1 MHEAVYWVALLPL
14 AAAFVIALVRKLRW
28 VPVALGLAT
37 ALACIQ
43 LVLSLPLDDVTG
55 FLGQQWMLD
64 STGQLLL
71 LFIYAA
77 TAVLLAIAAF
87 TEQAESFPA
96 PALAGAGLLSAVI
109 LLRSSILSFTLLPVA
124 LLLLVLTASGS
135 FPSAVPGASR
145 FLVWTIL
152 PILCVPAVFTLL
164 ERFAVL
170 PDQPVLAEWSAWLTI
185 PPAVLW
191 LTLFPFDGAT
201 RLWSRD
207 GLSIGPVFLWA
218 VKDALV
224 IYLMLGLWRQY
235 PMLQTENV
243 TTVLGIAGLMTAV
256 FSGVLAV
263 AQSSPSAVL
272 ACAAMSEL
280 GVVLQ
285 GITTSTDEGVL
296 GGLFLLLNRA
306 VAVLLASA
314 SLAAVNHVVAR
325 ESESNMQSFRWRSL
339 LLLIAFSLSVLTMAG
354 TPPLGGFAVRSQIYA
369 TLLAQEPYLHLAWLS
384 ASMGIALGLVRA
396 GWSLWHAK
404 AQSPAGRLH
413 DLPLLLVLCLLLLC
427 LWIGLHPQDVM
438 GRISEWLRD
447 LLPTFHSVSSCL
459 TVPCVL

>member
-1 MHEAVYWVALLPL
+1 VDKAVYWVALLPL
-14 AAAFVIALVRKLRW
+14 AAAFVIALLRQLRW

-43 LVLSLPLDDVTG
+43 LVLSLPLDDVAG

-64 STGQLLL
+64 PTARLLL

-87 TEQAESFPA
+87 TKQAESFPA
-96 PALAGAGLLSAVI
+96 PALVAAGLLSAAI
-109 LLRSSILSFTLLPVA
+109 LLPSSMLSFMLLPVA
-124 LLLLVLTASGS
+124 LLVVVLTASGP

-145 FLVWTIL
+145 FLVWTIV
-152 PILCVPAVFTLL
+152 PILCVPAASTLL

-170 PDQPVLAEWSAWLTI
+170 PEQSVLAEWSAWLTI
-185 PPAVLW
+185 PPVVLW
-191 LTLFPFDGAT
+191 LALFPFDGAT

-218 VKDALV
+218 VKDVVV
-224 IYLMLGLWRQY
+224 IYLMLHLWRQY

-243 TTVLGIAGLMTAV
+243 TAVLGIAGLMTTV
-256 FSGVLAV
+256 FSGVSAV

-280 GVVLQ
+280 GLVLQ
-285 GITTSTDEGVL
+285 GITTCTDEGVL
-296 GGLFLLLNRA
+296 GGSFLLVSRS
-306 VAVLLASA
+306 VAVLLASV
-314 SLAAVNHVVAR
+314 SLAAVNHVAAR
-325 ESESNMQSFRWRSL
+325 ESESNVQSFRWRSL
-339 LLLIAFSLSVLTMAG
+339 LLLIAFSLGILTMAG
-354 TPPLGGFAVRSQIYA
+354 MPPWGSFAVRSQIYA
-369 TLLAQEPYLHLAWLS
+369 TLLAQGPYLHLAWLS
-384 ASMGIALGLVRA
+384 ASMGIVLGLVRA

-404 AQSPAGRLH
+404 AQPPARRFH
-413 DLPLLLVLCLLLLC
+413 DLPLLLVLCLLLHC

-438 GRISEWLRD
+438 GQISEWFRA

-459 TVPCVL
+459 TASCVL